1 MRITSAID
9 RPIKDEH
16 VIGTDPPLRPELPG
30 VWRRRINPFLGRS
43 LSDRALTAEQEVR
56 AGIQRLRGQGVTAG
70 VVSGLDVLLE
80 PGARSA
86 APGLA
91 VLQILPGQG
100 LTQSGEDVSVSSTR
114 RIRLGDLPVFARV
127 DHLDAIANDDP
138 PSGSDPDAPEPDP
151 ETAPPADGVM
161 TGLRPRLPRR
171 IGPTLAH
178 IITRTAA
185 ADLPRVA
192 VLVAEPVTATILGR
206 PGDTCPRDPRD
217 EPYDD
222 LQLIDGCRLVLAF
235 WPAEMVAIAGGP
247 DYSMPPMGPTRRNA
261 LAYRAFN
268 VERRMA
274 QGEYHPWEDVGVP
287 LALVGFNDDWTLDF
301 IDRAAVMRMGGQP
314 NPRTPLVTRSGTPIL
329 WQARVSQF
337 VEHLSELP
345 DLTPATLAAAM
356 RHLPPI
362 GFLPADV
369 IDIPTRRQQFFPAGF
384 TLSAAPVPLEQLDV
398 LMRDSASL
406 IPINLDASDAVEL
419 LVPVP
424 DRVYEPGLLETAEV
438 DPAFARAI
446 TRYTADRTQWLIRRE
461 MVRRRRDLQM
471 DAATGKRARWP
482 ASDLPADEVLPYP
495 TTRPPVT
502 ATRVSSVAAGLGRR
516 VLQMRH
522 AKSSLDI
529 DATDRIYLW
538 VRVAS
543 AVGLTGFSLAFGE
556 RATYD
561 ATGQF
566 LYGVFWGSS
575 AGLPLGDDPV
585 VGPSQRQG
593 DMPATGRWVRLEV
606 PASATWHPGGETI
619 GGMSFEGIEFAQMGG
634 TIEWGPMGRID
645 NDGNE
650 TVWIADDAP
659 QHAVLMDSAFGL
671 RPGDWPWV
679 PADILETPEEPDY
692 GTLRNGGTRVSV
704 AIDKFW
710 DRWYSNPFLQRDLDE
725 LNERG
730 IDGFNALV
738 RPRLKATNDA
748 IDLGFVR
755 ARADIYRVRQ
765 FMLGADAA
773 SRLVTSP
780 TLADVATREESA
792 RATSE
797 KLSDF
802 LRSAYETSFRRDP
815 SNPLRP
821 QATTYAGPV
830 AGRPSAGGAS
840 AMYMTTMDA
849 SVTRAV
855 RVAPAY
861 VPSAGTQATAY
872 FAAPPPRQSVNT
884 GIGAPVAPVYVPPPG
899 VQSSVMTYVM
909 PPAAGS
915 IASYY
920 TATTAARAY
929 STRDVTSQLYLPGAV
944 ERTASV
950 AERLTPAPAVQAHQ
964 AALSGKLAVVSAIA
978 GLLEMD
984 GERPKGI
991 ALGDLPSVGYELV
1004 SGRTRPPG
1012 VANTIADVIAD
1023 MKLTP
1028 TARAYQDSDQLAETS
1043 ATHEA
1048 DYFRAAVATID
1059 NTIALMRLVE
1069 GRVDLYQRMLDDAQS
1084 VRETLMQ
1091 NVAAADTRLRLID
1104 TELAEARHDLGVA
1117 MALLAEERERIDA
1130 LNARRQAIL
1139 REHAKMIVFRRPRR
1153 APHTWSVPTAPATSL
1168 LVEAPVSVC
1177 LREHDD
1183 VPEEIRDYAAL
1194 FRDAP
1199 VAWFPAVKQ
1208 RMDLLDRLDAVRAA
1222 LLAARLRAQM
1232 GWPYFGYVP
1241 SSTQPRFLSA
1251 VYAAIAAQREVM
1263 DRRRQYA
1270 AQLDYSVLQ
1279 SVNLLIARQTV
1290 IEAASMGD
1298 LIAGDYNRPV
1308 LARMAATEIESIGQ
1322 IAGCLHESFAE
1333 VPPVMRME
1341 WAEMLS
1347 AFDNPAPLH
1356 RLAGLPDWSTLPLET
1371 RRTQQGF
1378 VDWLFSRID
1387 RSITDAESAM
1397 NELIRVCLLM
1407 AAHAPVDRLIP
1418 ARLVAPAPA
1427 RLGASL
1433 DLALDA
1439 RLARI
1444 GMMAVVRDAQAQP
1457 IAHAVI
1463 ENLEDGMAR
1472 ARITHSF
1479 QSIATI
1485 SVSARVELTRSFL
1498 R

>member
-43 LSDRALTAEQEVR
+43 LSDRALTAEQDVR
-56 AGIQRLRGQGVTAG
+56 SGIQRLRGQGVTAG

-86 APGLA
+86 AAGAA

-100 LTQSGEDVSVSSTR
+100 LTQSGEDVTVASTR
-114 RIRLGDLPVFARV
+114 RIRLGDLPVFARA

-138 PSGSDPDAPEPDP
+138 PSGADPDAPEPDP
-151 ETAPPADGVM
+151 DAPLPTDGVM
-161 TGLRPRLPRR
+161 VGLRPQLPRR
-171 IGPTLAH
+171 TGPALGSLISRA
-178 IITRTAA
+178 AA

-217 EPYDD
+217 DPYDD
-222 LQLIDGCRLVLAF
+222 LQLIDGCRLVLVF

-274 QGEYHPWEDVGVP
+274 PGEYHPWEEVGVP
-287 LALVGFNDDWTLDF
+287 LALIGFNADWTLDF

-314 NPRTPLVTRSGTPIL
+314 NPRTPLVTRSGTPVL

-345 DLTPATLAAAM
+345 DLTPATLAAAL
-356 RHLPPI
+356 RQLPPI

-369 IDIPTRRQQFFPAGF
+369 IDIPSRRQHFFPPGF

-398 LMRDSASL
+398 LVRDSASL
-406 IPINLDASDAVEL
+406 IPIGLDTPDQVEL

-424 DRVYEPGLLETAEV
+424 DRVYEPGLLETAVV
-438 DPAFARAI
+438 DPAFDRAI
-446 TRYTADRTQWLIRRE
+446 ARYTADRTQWLIRRE

-502 ATRVSSVAAGLGRR
+502 ATRVSRTAAGVSRR
-516 VLQMRH
+516 TLQVRH
-522 AKSSLDI
+522 ANSSLDI
-529 DATDRIYLW
+529 DSTDTIYVW
-538 VRVAS
+538 VRIEA
-543 AVGLTGFSLAFGE
+543 AAGLTGLSLAFGE

-566 LYGVFWGSS
+566 LYGVFWGSKT
-575 AGLPLGDDPV
+575 GLPLGDDPI
-585 VGPSQRQG
+585 VGASQRRG
-593 DMPATGRWVRLEV
+593 NLPAAGRWTRLEV
-606 PASATWHPGGETI
+606 PASATWHPGGETV
-619 GGMSFEGIEFAQMGG
+619 GGMSYDGIEFAQMGG

-650 TVWIADDAP
+650 TIWIGDDAP
-659 QHAVLMDSAFGL
+659 QHAVLLDSADGT
-671 RPGDWPWV
+671 GAAGWPWV
-679 PADILETPEEPDY
+679 PADILETPEEADY
-692 GTLRNGGTRVSV
+692 GTLRTGGTRSSI
-704 AIDKFW
+704 ALDKFF
-710 DRWYSNPFLQRDLDE
+710 DRWYSHTFLQRDLDE

-730 IDGFNALV
+730 IDGFNLLV

-780 TLADVATREESA
+780 ALADVATREESA

-797 KLSDF
+797 KLTEF
-802 LRSAYETSFRRDP
+802 LRSSYETSFRRDP

-830 AGRPSAGGAS
+830 AGRPSASGPS
-840 AMYMTTMDA
+840 TMYMTTMDA
-849 SVTRAV
+849 SIARAV

-861 VPSAGTQATAY
+861 VAPTNVATTTQG
-872 FAAPPPRQSVNT
+872 APPPRTTSNAMV
-884 GIGAPVAPVYVPPPG
+884 GAPVGPTYVPPPG
-899 VQSSVMTYVM
+899 TRTSVMTYVA

-920 TATTAARAY
+920 ASTTASRAY

-950 AERLTPAPAVQAHQ
+950 AERLALAPAVQAHQ
-964 AALSGKLAVVSAIA
+964 AALAGKLAVINAIA

-984 GERPKGI
+984 GERPRGI
-991 ALGDLPSVGYELV
+991 ALGDLPAVGYTLV
-1004 SGRTRPPG
+1004 AGRTRPPE
-1012 VANTIADVIAD
+1012 VANTIGDVIQD
-1023 MKLTP
+1023 MRLTP
-1028 TARAYQDSDQLAETS
+1028 TARAYQDTDQLSEAS

-1059 NTIALMRLVE
+1059 NTIAMMRLVE
-1069 GRVDLYQRMLDDAQS
+1069 GRVDLYQRILDDAQA

-1091 NVAAADTRLRLID
+1091 HVAAADARLRLID

-1117 MALLAEERERIDA
+1117 TALLAEERARIDA
-1130 LNARRQAIL
+1130 LNARRKAIL
-1139 REHAKMIVFRRPRR
+1139 REHAKMVVFRRPRR

-1183 VPEEIRDYAAL
+1183 VPEEIRDYAGL

-1199 VAWFPAVKQ
+1199 VAWFPGVKQ
-1208 RMDLLDRLDAVRAA
+1208 RMDLLDRLDAARAA

-1241 SSTQPRFLSA
+1241 SSAQPRILSA
-1251 VYAAIAAQREVM
+1251 VYAAIAAQREVL

-1270 AQLDYSVLQ
+1270 AQLDYSMLQ
-1279 SVNLLIARQTV
+1279 SVSLLLARQTV
-1290 IEAASMGD
+1290 IEAASMAD
-1298 LIAGDYNRPV
+1298 LIAGDHNRPE

-1322 IAGCLHESFAE
+1322 IAGCLHESFGD

-1347 AFDNPAPLH
+1347 AFDRPAPLH
-1356 RLAGLPDWSTLPLET
+1356 RLAGLPDWNTLPLEM

-1387 RSITDAESAM
+1387 RSIDDAEAAM

-1407 AAHAPVDRLIP
+1407 SAHAPVDRLIP
-1418 ARLVAPAPA
+1418 ARLVAPVPA
-1427 RLGASL
+1427 RIGVNL
-1433 DLALDA
+1433 DLALDV
-1439 RLARI
+1439 RLARV
-1444 GMMAVVRDAQAQP
+1444 GMVAVVRDAQAQP
-1457 IAHAVI
+1457 IAHAIV

-1472 ARITHSF
+1472 ARITRAF
-1479 QSIATI
+1479 QPAVTIPIA
-1485 SVSARVELTRSFL
+1485 ARVELTRAFL
-1498 R
+1498 Q